1 MDERRRAEEAF
12 AQERDC
18 VIVAT
23 STLELGIDVGDL
35 DRVIQ
40 VDAPRSV
47 AAFLQRIGRTGRR
60 PGSSRNCLF
69 LALDGDGLLQAA
81 GLLHLWG
88 QGWVEE
94 VVPPPEPRHIVA
106 QQLLALS
113 LQQHR
118 VGDQL
123 WAQEWNAL
131 APFDKTADVIV
142 RHLVDQGYLDSDSGM
157 LFIGPE
163 AEARFGRRHFMDML
177 AVFTAPPQFTV
188 LSGRTE
194 IGRTDPALLT
204 AKVQGPR
211 LLLLGGRSWRVTY
224 IDWKRHRCFVEP
236 AEGGGKA
243 LWMAGGVPQ
252 GLSYQMVRAMRE
264 VLLGADPPVASPA
277 GRQAVGDTAR

>member
-1 MDERRRAEEAF
+1 MARALDVTTFLSHASLSMDERRRAEEAF

-40 VDAPRSV
+40 LDAPRSV
-47 AAFLQRIGRTGRR
+47 SAFLQRIGRTGRR
-60 PGSSRNCLF
+60 PGTTRNCLF

-81 GLLHLWG
+81 GLLHLWA

-106 QQLLALS
+106 QQVLALS
-113 LQQHR
+113 LQKHR
-118 VGDQL
+118 IGGQL
-123 WAQEWNAL
+123 WRHEWNDL

-142 RHLVDQGYLDSDSGM
+142 RHLLDQGYLDSDSGM

-177 AVFTAPPQFTV
+177 AVFTARPSSPCCPV
-188 LSGRTE
+188 VPRSAVPIRRCSPRRCRGR
-194 IGRTDPALLT
+194 DCCYSAD
-204 AKVQGPR
+204 A
-211 LLLLGGRSWRVTY
+211 
-224 IDWKRHRCFVEP
+224 
-236 AEGGGKA
+236 
-243 LWMAGGVPQ
+243 AG
-252 GLSYQMVRAMRE
+252 
-264 VLLGADPPVASPA
+264 ASPTSTGSVTSASSSRPRA
-277 GRQAVGDTAR
+277 GVRRSG